1 MMESALT
8 PRQLAEQICHTLRAS
23 GHQAFLVGG
32 CVRDELLG
40 RVPAD
45 YDVATDAVPS
55 RVEEL
60 FPGSLTVGAKFGVVV
75 VPRDGL
81 HVKSQLFVPTSA
93 IPMAAILI
101 KSSMQ
106 KRRKKT

>member
-1 MMESALT
+1 MLAGADNRPMSPESKA
-8 PRQLAEQICHTLRAS
+8 RELAGGICRKLHAN

-32 CVRDELLG
+32 CVRDEILG

-60 FPGSLTVGAKFGVVV
+60 FPGSLTVGAKFGVMIG
-75 VPRDGL
+75 PGDDA
-81 HVKSQLFVPTSA
+81 HVEVATFRSDVGS
-93 IPMAAILI
+93 
-101 KSSMQ
+101 
-106 KRRKKT
+106 